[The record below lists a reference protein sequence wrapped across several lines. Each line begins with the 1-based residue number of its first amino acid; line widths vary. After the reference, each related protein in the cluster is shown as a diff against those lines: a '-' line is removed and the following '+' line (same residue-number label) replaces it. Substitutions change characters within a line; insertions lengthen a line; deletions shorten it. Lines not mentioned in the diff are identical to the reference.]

1 MLNNNIQSYGILVFF
16 VFMLMV
22 LFLQEVVARYV
33 SMIPS
38 VSDSVVFPGLC
49 DIWSTCDVSPLE
61 QHVYHIY
68 WKKLYGE

>member
-1 MLNNNIQSYGILVFF
+1 
-16 VFMLMV
+16 MLMV

>member
-1 MLNNNIQSYGILVFF
+1 
-16 VFMLMV
+16 MLMV

-49 DIWSTCDVSPLE
+49 DIWSTCDVSPLK
-61 QHVYHIY
+61 QHVYHFY

>member
-1 MLNNNIQSYGILVFF
+1 MWV
-16 VFMLMV
+16 V
-22 LFLQEVVARYV
+22 LLLQEVVARYV

-49 DIWSTCDVSPLE
+49 DIWSTCDVSALK

-68 WKKLYGE
+68 WKKLYGT

>member
-1 MLNNNIQSYGILVFF
+1 
-16 VFMLMV
+16 MLMV

-49 DIWSTCDVSPLE
+49 DIWSTCDVSSLE